1 MPAIVTV
8 CKSKLICMKYT
19 GVIGVIDV
27 TGVIGVADVI
37 GVIGVTDVI
46 DVIDGIDV
54 TGVTGVIG
62 VMGAQPR
69 NKRVERIKD
78 SIGIYKQIFRSHP
91 KASQWGGKRGSARR
105 LIPGVR
111 RS

>member
-1 MPAIVTV
+1 VTV
-8 CKSKLICMKYT
+8 CKSKLVCMKYT
-19 GVIGVIDV
+19 GVIGVTDV
-27 TGVIGVADVI
+27 TGVIGV
-37 GVIGVTDVI
+37 T

-62 VMGAQPR
+62 VIGAQPR

-105 LIPGVR
+105 LIPGIR

>member
-1 MPAIVTV
+1 MPVIVTI
-8 CKSKLICMKYT
+8 CKSKLVCMKYT
-19 GVIGVIDV
+19 
-27 TGVIGVADVI
+27 

-46 DVIDGIDV
+46 DVTGI
-54 TGVTGVIG
+54 TGVTGVT
-62 VMGAQPR
+62 GAQPR
-69 NKRVERIKD
+69 NKRVKRIKD
-78 SIGIYKQIFRSHP
+78 SIEIYKQIFRSHP